1 VAGGGPVSSAGTPGG
16 SGDLGSRIRRGFVW
30 SALGNASLRLAS
42 LVTGIVLARLLAPE
56 DFGVYAVALMV
67 QSILINLA
75 ELGLAADLVR
85 HGDLVGRGPTITAV
99 ALVTSTL
106 LALLMWTTAGVVA
119 GAMGAPDAAGA
130 IRVMALT
137 IPLAGLTVVPYAQL
151 QREFRQSRLF
161 TIDVSNMALST
172 TLTILLA
179 VGGWGAMALAV
190 GRLAGQVLATGM
202 QFGATRQRLRLGW
215 RPEVARTGIRFGL
228 PLALAG
234 LLAWTLLN
242 VDTVLVGRYAGV
254 TALGFYVLAFNIS
267 SWPTSVIGTAVRAVA
282 FPAFSQRSLE
292 SGERDTAGAVRAT
305 SLVWGAAVPVAA
317 SLALLAAPVVELLY
331 GSRWLSAAPVLTAL
345 AVFGALR
352 VLFDLWV
359 AYFTAC
365 GAAATLLTTQL
376 AWLATLVPAMWFAV
390 RDGDI
395 ERAGWAHA
403 VVAVAIMLPVH
414 LWRMSGC
421 GVPTRALVRVL
432 VPALV
437 AIAPAALAGRW
448 AAQLAEPAV
457 AQLLLGGGALC
468 ATYAALLG
476 IVLKVLARRRAPTP
490 QSVPEEVSIA

>member
-1 VAGGGPVSSAGTPGG
+1 MTPTAAPSG
-16 SGDLGSRIRRGFVW
+16 SGDTRDLGNRIRTGFVW
-30 SALGNASLRLAS
+30 SALGGGSLRLAS
-42 LVTGIVLARLLAPE
+42 LITGIVLARLLSPE

-85 HGDLVGRGPTITAV
+85 HGDLKGRGPTITVV

-106 LALLMWTTAGVVA
+106 LAMLMWSTAGVVA
-119 GAMGAPDAAGA
+119 GAMGAPEATGA

-161 TIDVSNMALST
+161 AIDASNMALGT

-179 VGGWGAMALAV
+179 VLGWGAMSLAI
-190 GRLAGQVLATGM
+190 GRLAGQVLATVL
-202 QFGATRQRLRLGW
+202 QFSATRQRLRLGW
-215 RPEVARTGIRFGL
+215 RPDVARTGIRFGL
-228 PLALAG
+228 PLACAG

-282 FPAFSQRSLE
+282 FPAFAQRSLE
-292 SGERDTAGAVRAT
+292 SGERDTAGALRAT
-305 SLVWGAAVPVAA
+305 SLVWTATVPIAA
-317 SLALLAAPVVELLY
+317 SLALLAAPTVELLY
-331 GSRWLSAAPVLTAL
+331 GSRWLAAAPVLTAL

-376 AWLATLVPAMWFAV
+376 AWLATLIPAMWFAV
-390 RDGDI
+390 REGDI
-395 ERAGWAHA
+395 ERAGWSHA
-403 VVAVAIMLPVH
+403 VVAVVIMLPVH
-414 LWRMSGC
+414 LWRMHGC
-421 GVPTRALVRVL
+421 GVSTRALLRAL

-437 AIAPAALAGRW
+437 AVVPALAVGRW
-448 AAQLAEPAV
+448 ASHLADPAV
-457 AQLLLGGGALC
+457 LRLLLGGGALC
-468 ATYAALLG
+468 ATYAACLWV
-476 IVLKVLARRRAPTP
+476 VLRVGGGPTP
-490 QSVPEEVSIA
+490 SVPASAQEEVPVG

>member
-1 VAGGGPVSSAGTPGG
+1 MVTPAPTPSG
-16 SGDLGSRIRRGFVW
+16 SEGATDLGTRIRTGFIW
-30 SALGNASLRLAS
+30 SALGGSSLRMASLL
-42 LVTGIVLARLLAPE
+42 TGIVLARLLSPE

-85 HGDLVGRGPTITAV
+85 HGDLKGRGPTITVV
-99 ALVTSTL
+99 ALVTSTF
-106 LALLMWTTAGVVA
+106 LALLMWSTAGLVA
-119 GAMGAPDAAGA
+119 GGMGAPEAAGA

-161 TIDVSNMALST
+161 TIDASNMALGT

-179 VGGWGAMALAV
+179 FLGWGAMSLAI

-202 QFGATRQRLRLGW
+202 QFSATRQRLRLGW
-215 RPEVARTGIRFGL
+215 RPDVARTGIRFGL

-282 FPAFSQRSLE
+282 FPAFAQRSLE
-292 SGERDTAGAVRAT
+292 SGERDTAGAIRAT
-305 SLVWGAAVPVAA
+305 SLVWSASVPIAA
-317 SLALLAAPVVELLY
+317 SLALLAGPTVELLY
-331 GSRWLSAAPVLTAL
+331 GRRWLAAAPVLTAL

-376 AWLATLVPAMWFAV
+376 AWLATLIPAMWFAV

-414 LWRMSGC
+414 LWRMRGC
-421 GVPTRALVRVL
+421 GVSTRALLRAL

-437 AIAPAALAGRW
+437 AIGPALVVGHWAGHVADLPALR
-448 AAQLAEPAV
+448 
-457 AQLLLGGGALC
+457 LLLGGSALC
-468 ATYAALLG
+468 ATYAACLWV
-476 IVLKVLARRRAPTP
+476 VLRVVGRSTSSLPEPA
-490 QSVPEEVSIA
+490 PEEVLVP